1 MDTSKWKLLH
11 STENDKLEL
20 RILTYLL
27 FSKDI
32 CHFVKIRNNVI
43 KKSSLPDQNEIYVLV
58 LAVITYLITISNYLA
73 RIYYIASLLVPKF
86 NS

>member
-1 MDTSKWKLLH
+1 MH

-27 FSKDI
+27 FSKEI
-32 CHFVKIRNNVI
+32 WQFVKIRNNVI
-43 KKSSLPDQNEIYVLV
+43 KKSSLPNQNEIYVLV